1 MKTVT
6 ALFLALLALSS
17 VRAGITIGHYDM
29 AEVRDPSTLE
39 TRVIEDWKPLAKD
52 PALRSKLIEI
62 NIGEW
67 WPGQKVR
74 LPVTL
79 LAPVDKVCT
88 NLLIENTGL
97 QPKVTV
103 PTGAKLRLLK
113 EHGVGLVF
121 IGMVPITDMEPVGQL
136 HLQMEER
143 FVQTKDTR
151 YTPAWI
157 WGLSD
162 MRALTAAIAEK
173 DVFQPTKV
181 MTTGGSKRGV
191 ATAASC
197 IADDRMTAMM
207 PVVAPILDGPGRTV
221 RRGHAPVPAITAMN
235 ERFLADMPEA
245 GRSAVLTRR
254 EAPVRRAPHLRRPSA
269 PRAGAMPRS
278 RPRAAWP
285 GKFAAPRITSKR
297 WEKRGRGGA
306 LSNQGSNDNV
316 APASSNWASAFRGS
330 LYVMP
335 GGQHGGARSRI
346 HQGGHLAT

>member
-1 MKTVT
+1 MGFQMNRSMASPAGGGKLGSLSLVRRVG
-6 ALFLALLALSS
+6 ARLVLQAPPSVPPRRRLEDQPRYLRFAVLLASPSPFIPPRGLRSL
-17 VRAGITIGHYDM
+17 VRTDMTFGESHENRDRSLPRASRAFIRPRRHHHRRYDM

-67 WPGQKVR
+67 WPRQKVR

-162 MRALTAAIAEK
+162 MRALTAAIAE
-173 DVFQPTKV
+173 
-181 MTTGGSKRGV
+181 GCLS
-191 ATAASC
+191 
-197 IADDRMTAMM
+197 ADESHDH
-207 PVVAPILDGPGRTV
+207 GRLQA
-221 RRGHAPVPAITAMN
+221 RRGHR
-235 ERFLADMPEA
+235 RFLH
-245 GRSAVLTRR
+245 RR
-254 EAPVRRAPHLRRPSA
+254 
-269 PRAGAMPRS
+269 
-278 RPRAAWP
+278 
-285 GKFAAPRITSKR
+285 
-297 WEKRGRGGA
+297 
-306 LSNQGSNDNV
+306 
-316 APASSNWASAFRGS
+316 
-330 LYVMP
+330 
-335 GGQHGGARSRI
+335 
-346 HQGGHLAT
+346 